1 MKKSREVDI
10 LAIGRKGGKEEDHDL
25 ERLCHLLTM
34 YQVLDEGDPMQ
45 TIEQMN
51 TNLGREVPGDETTP
65 ETTTVV
71 IQGEIL
77 KELLALSLQTL
88 KCRIYEVL

>member
-1 MKKSREVDI
+1 MKKSREVGI
-10 LAIGRKGGKEEDHDL
+10 LVIGRKGGKEGDHDL
-25 ERLCHLLTM
+25 KRLCHLLTM
-34 YQVLDEGDPMQ
+34 DQVLDEGDPMQ

-51 TNLGREVPGDETTP
+51 TNLGRGVPGDETTP

-71 IQGEIL
+71 VQGETL
-77 KELLALSLQTL
+77 KELLDLSLQTL

>member
-1 MKKSREVDI
+1 MKKSREIDT
-10 LAIGRKGGKEEDHDL
+10 LAIERKGGKEGDHDL

-34 YQVLDEGDPMQ
+34 YQALDEGDPMQ

-51 TNLGREVPGDETTP
+51 TNLGRGVPGDETTP

-71 IQGEIL
+71 VQGETL
-77 KELLALSLQTL
+77 KELPAMSLQTL
-88 KCRIYEVL
+88 KCRIYEVM